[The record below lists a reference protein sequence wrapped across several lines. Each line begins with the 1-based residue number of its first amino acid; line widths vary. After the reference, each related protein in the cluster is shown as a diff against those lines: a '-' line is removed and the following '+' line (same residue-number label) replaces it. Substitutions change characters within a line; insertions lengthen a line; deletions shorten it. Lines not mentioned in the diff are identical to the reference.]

1 MIFLTVFTEKGL
13 SSNELT
19 TFAMVEKWSKKLGAG
34 WMDVTQ
40 SKSRRNN
47 KRDDL
52 YKMSGNIL
60 INWIISH
67 MVFIGYKTV

>member
-1 MIFLTVFTEKGL
+1 MD
-13 SSNELT
+13 
-19 TFAMVEKWSKKLGAG
+19 G

-52 YKMSGNIL
+52 YNKSGNIL
-60 INWIISH
+60 INWIIISVQNK
-67 MVFIGYKTV
+67 MNSFPNYASL